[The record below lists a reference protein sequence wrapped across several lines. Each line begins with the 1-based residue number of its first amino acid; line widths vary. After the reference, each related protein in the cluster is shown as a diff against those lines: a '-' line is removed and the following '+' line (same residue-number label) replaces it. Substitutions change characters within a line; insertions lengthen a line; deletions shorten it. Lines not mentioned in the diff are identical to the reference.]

1 MLDLTVSEEFVLPVP
16 LDEARAIF
24 KRAILALEWD
34 MQDETPSRLQA
45 REKGLWGIKGLGTKN
60 SDLSLLL
67 SQSDPGTRAQ
77 LTLSQNYGMTCAPL
91 YRRILQEKIARIRQR
106 IADEI
111 PGNVPPPL
119 PSSASTKGRVFI
131 SYRRSDSADVTG
143 RIHDRLVAHFGE
155 GNVFQ
160 DVEDIPLGMDFA
172 ENVLDVMGKCDAV
185 LAIIGD
191 KWLTAVDDKG
201 GRRLDRPND
210 YVRTE
215 IESALG
221 RKIPLIPVLV
231 RGAEMPTA
239 EALPDSLRKLA
250 TRNAIHVRPNPDFR
264 PDMTRLIEGL
274 EELFA
279 REA

>member
-16 LDEARAIF
+16 LDEAHAIC
-24 KRAILALEWD
+24 KRAILSLEWD
-34 MQDETPSRLQA
+34 VQDETASRLQA

-60 SDLSLLL
+60 SDLSLVL
-67 SQSDPGTRAQ
+67 SRSDPGTRAQ
-77 LTLSQNYGMTCAPL
+77 LTLSQNYGMTWAPL
-91 YRRILQEKIARIRQR
+91 YRRILQEKTAKIRQR

-119 PSSASTKGRVFI
+119 PPLKGRVFI

-160 DVEDIPLGMDFA
+160 DVEDIPLGMDFT
-172 ENVLDVMGKCDAV
+172 ENVLDVIGKCDAL

-191 KWLTAVDDKG
+191 KWLTAVDEKG
-201 GRRLDRPND
+201 GRRLDRPDD
-210 YVRTE
+210 YVRNE

-231 RGAEMPTA
+231 GRAEMPGPDV
-239 EALPDSLRKLA
+239 LPDSLRKLS

-279 REA
+279 RKA